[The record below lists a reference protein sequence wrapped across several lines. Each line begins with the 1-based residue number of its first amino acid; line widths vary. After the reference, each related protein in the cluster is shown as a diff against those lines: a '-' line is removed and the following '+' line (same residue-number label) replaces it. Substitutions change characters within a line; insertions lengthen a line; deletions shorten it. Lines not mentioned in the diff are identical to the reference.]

1 MYLVERYGKY
11 LQGVKREFM
20 KYDKTPPTRLIF
32 ERDSVNAQMFDEVEI
47 ADWGL
52 VPGMH
57 LRKVITVNDKKRV
70 RTLSDLEHAQLQLK
84 YLRRKRQ
91 YSVAQIREICG
102 VSGESLQKFLLDSTQ
117 LKDSTRYKIIA
128 NLKEYKELKN
138 WNYD

>member
-20 KYDKTPPTRLIF
+20 NYDKTPPTRLIF

-52 VPGMH
+52 VPGMR

-84 YLRRKRQ
+84 YLKKKQ
-91 YSVAQIREICG
+91 YPIIKIREICG
-102 VSGESLQKFLLDSTQ
+102 VSGETLSKFVRDAQ
-117 LKDSTRYKIIA
+117 ELKDTTRYKIIE
-128 NLKEYKELKN
+128 NLKSFKELEK